1 MRIVGLQ
8 EINSDMKL
16 AQPIYDENERI
27 LLNIGTV
34 LKENYIKR
42 LYEMNVTEVYIDD
55 ESSQDI
61 EITKVIDDRVKI
73 KGRKALRKIIND
85 IKKEKYFSIDEVEKV
100 VDEIIEEIYL
110 NNDYLLYFG
119 DLRVNSDAM
128 YGHSLNVTVISL
140 AIGSFLSYNKYDMQK
155 LGLGAVLHDIGKA
168 SLNNDTAWK
177 NPLEQKD
184 KDFCSHPELGY
195 RLFRERTDVSPL
207 TKYAVLAHHERID
220 GKGYPLGLFGEN
232 ILIEAKILSLA
243 DAFDAMTSYRPYRT
257 VMTPMEALDEIN
269 KNLGTQFDSYVGKLF
284 MDMIKNE
291 YVKTGS

>member
-128 YGHSLNVTVISL
+128 YGHSLNVTVISI